1 MKLSKPHL
9 FHPKTNNFFVMLDND
24 LTTNSL
30 PKNSRKS
37 KTPMPIK
44 LDLPQPEIL
53 KPKITIFGVGGA
65 GGNALNN
72 MIRSSLEGVE
82 FVAANTDSQ
91 ALMHSLTNNRIQLG
105 VKTTKGLGAGSF
117 PDRGRMAAEE
127 NVEEIENYLEGC
139 NMVFIAA
146 GMGGGTGTGAAPV
159 IAKLA
164 REREILTVGVVTK
177 PFHFEGKY
185 RMETAEAGIE
195 ELKKYVDTLIVI
207 PNQNLFRIANEST
220 TFESAFK
227 MADDVLQAGV
237 RGVTDL
243 ITMPGLVNLDFADIR
258 TIMTKMGKAMMGT
271 GEAAGENRA
280 VLACEAAIANPLLD
294 DISIKGAKGV
304 LVNMTGGPDMTL
316 FEADMAVNTIR
327 KEVDPNANIIFGSA
341 FDESMKGKIRI
352 SVVATGIDSE
362 EFRRDLANKKETTEP
377 SRFRASSKN
386 GNDKETHKSFFDPGT
401 PAKPTKVEIDEISAE
416 NFQSK
421 KAFLAEENPSYS
433 DQVNHHKNDD
443 DFKFDDDFLNNIDK
457 NHEKKATHHDESH
470 HHASHKNE
478 EVRVTHKHSSGSAV
492 HHDNS
497 KAHHETAK
505 VHNDK
510 KVAKTATKKEKSK
523 KDSGGFSLFSFMNN
537 KEKDEDNFES
547 EDLQHS
553 NKENAHHNDF
563 FESKPVNYPSSHSP
577 TNTHKS
583 SNEAE
588 KKRQQFFNDTIFDE
602 GEVAQSADKI
612 DDDIINVPAFFR
624 RKK

>member
-1 MKLSKPHL
+1 MI
-9 FHPKTNNFFVMLDND
+9 DNEISQ
-24 LTTNSL
+24 TVPTKSSRK
-30 PKNSRKS
+30 PKN
-37 KTPMPIK
+37 PMPIK
-44 LDLPQPEIL
+44 LDIPQPEL
-53 KPKITIFGVGGA
+53 MKPKITIFGVGGA

-72 MIRSSLEGVE
+72 MIRSNLEGVE

-91 ALMHSLTNNRIQLG
+91 ALAHALTQDRIQLG
-105 VKTTKGLGAGSF
+105 ARTTKGLGAGSF
-117 PDRGRMAAEE
+117 PDRGKMAAEE
-127 NVEEIENYLEGC
+127 NIEEIEKHLEGC

-207 PNQNLFRIANEST
+207 PNQNLFRIANENT

-227 MADDVLQAGV
+227 MADDVLHAGV

-271 GEAAGENRA
+271 GEATGENRA
-280 VLACEAAIANPLLD
+280 ILACEAAIANPLLD

-327 KEVDPNANIIFGSA
+327 KEVDQNANIIFGSA

-362 EFRRDLANKKETTEP
+362 EFRRESFKAKETNEP
-377 SRFRASSKN
+377 SRFKAVVPETAKQNSS
-386 GNDKETHKSFFDPGT
+386 KSFFDPGISAKPVKSEVEEISDENFKPKKIFSKEENLNYGKESESSLPRSEQESKQKEIIPNFFNET
-401 PAKPTKVEIDEISAE
+401 STSSLNMNLVSTKTQIKSEDEEHEDEINEEKEVVIKEKIVEKAPEPKKPVKPAKS
-416 NFQSK
+416 
-421 KAFLAEENPSYS
+421 
-433 DQVNHHKNDD
+433 
-443 DFKFDDDFLNNIDK
+443 
-457 NHEKKATHHDESH
+457 
-470 HHASHKNE
+470 
-478 EVRVTHKHSSGSAV
+478 
-492 HHDNS
+492 
-497 KAHHETAK
+497 
-505 VHNDK
+505 NDK
-510 KVAKTATKKEKSK
+510 PK

-537 KEKDEDNFES
+537 KEKSEEPLANPDN
-547 EDLQHS
+547 
-553 NKENAHHNDF
+553 N
-563 FESKPVNYPSSHSP
+563 V
-577 TNTHKS
+577 S
-583 SNEAE
+583 SNIFSESTKISVDLLTKDEAKNKKIKQISDTEAEAKISSQEAE
-588 KKRQQFFNDTIFDE
+588 KKRQQFFGNTIFDE
-602 GEVAQSADKI
+602 EAETHNQEEKF